1 MTRDWSGL
9 RAAVAGDVVAP
20 SDPDWDAARQAWNLA
35 ADQRPAVV
43 VRAAAPSDLA
53 ATVRFAAASGLRVA
67 PQCTGHGAMS
77 LGDLSDAILLRTAG
91 LSGVDVDPSART
103 ARVQAGARWRDVVA
117 ASGEH
122 GLAGLHGMSGGVGVA
137 GYTLGG
143 GIGWFARREGFAS
156 THVRSFD
163 VVTADGEERHVDA
176 EREPDLFWALRG
188 GGGAPVVVG
197 SIELELFPL
206 REAFAGALLWPI
218 EQAGEIVHAYRTWIA
233 AAPDTVTATLK
244 LLRMPPIPDVP
255 EPLRGRQL
263 VAITLVFTGG
273 AREGEELVA
282 PLRAVAPPYLDTLAM
297 LPATALPDVA
307 GDPAGPLP
315 GLGGSMLLD
324 EFTAEAGDAYVELA
338 GPGADIPLVALEIRY
353 LGGALARPAEGSGGR
368 RRGRGGGGGLRRRR
382 AGDAGGGRGDPR
394 HARRG
399 ACRARAV
406 GGRARHPDDVR
417 RAGRRRARRAHAR
430 GRRPPGEYRGEP

>member
-197 SIELELFPL
+197 SIELSCSRCARRSPA
-206 REAFAGALLWPI
+206 RCC
-218 EQAGEIVHAYRTWIA
+218 
-233 AAPDTVTATLK
+233 
-244 LLRMPPIPDVP
+244 
-255 EPLRGRQL
+255 GRSSRP
-263 VAITLVFTGG
+263 
-273 AREGEELVA
+273 ARSCT
-282 PLRAVAPPYLDTLAM
+282 PT
-297 LPATALPDVA
+297 
-307 GDPAGPLP
+307 
-315 GLGGSMLLD
+315 
-324 EFTAEAGDAYVELA
+324 
-338 GPGADIPLVALEIRY
+338 GPGSP
-353 LGGALARPAEGSGGR
+353 R
-368 RRGRGGGGGLRRRR
+368 RRTRSPRR
-382 AGDAGGGRGDPR
+382 
-394 HARRG
+394 
-399 ACRARAV
+399 
-406 GGRARHPDDVR
+406 
-417 RAGRRRARRAHAR
+417 
-430 GRRPPGEYRGEP
+430 